1 MKVLL
6 QQEMWITSSKF
17 QPLAAIESADNEASL
32 EDQPPD
38 SSKFRSSD
46 ECLGQLLSGGT
57 PCHISA
63 ECWEMQKIA
72 PSEKFSYSTTH
83 HLFYYHIAKK
93 VSCKKGLAILI
104 RISHATH
111 FRSPIVVDFYGGHP
125 PHKNSQIKLP
135 SKHSLKGPFPFHGA
149 KKSEIR

>member
-17 QPLAAIESADNEASL
+17 HPLAAIELADNESSP
-32 EDQPPD
+32 EDQQPPAD
-38 SSKFRSSD
+38 SEFRSSD

-63 ECWEMQKIA
+63 ECWEMQKIS

-93 VSCKKGLAILI
+93 VSSCKNGFVILG
-104 RISHATH
+104 RICL
-111 FRSPIVVDFYGGHP
+111 
-125 PHKNSQIKLP
+125 Q
-135 SKHSLKGPFPFHGA
+135 
-149 KKSEIR
+149 

>member
-1 MKVLL
+1 MFILFSSSVGHAGMKVLL

-17 QPLAAIESADNEASL
+17 HPLAAIELADNESSP
-32 EDQPPD
+32 EDQQQPPAD
-38 SSKFRSSD
+38 SEFRSSD

-93 VSCKKGLAILI
+93 VS
-104 RISHATH
+104 
-111 FRSPIVVDFYGGHP
+111 IVVKMGGFVILGSMFALDLYEP
-125 PHKNSQIKLP
+125 L
-135 SKHSLKGPFPFHGA
+135 
-149 KKSEIR
+149 